1 MPKKNDN
8 SKRTAR
14 LTLIG
19 VLLIIVFLGG
29 VFLGRGTV
37 ADTERRSLDL
47 TSFLQNEKVNFG
59 LIEKVWNL
67 INEDFVNADDLDRD
81 SLILGAI
88 RGMVEALDDPHS
100 VFFDEEQTRNFIT
113 ALQGEFEGIGIEINI
128 REDRLTVIAPLKDM
142 PAARAGMLAGDI
154 ITKID
159 RESAEGITLEEA
171 VTKIRGPKGT
181 AVVLTL
187 ERSGKELDVT
197 IVRDTIE
204 VPTTELELIDN
215 IAVIELSQF
224 SEKASNDFENAAREV
239 LNSNADRI
247 LLDLR
252 NNPGGFLDAS
262 INIAGWFIPEG
273 KLIVREEMG
282 GGQERRHI
290 SSGPALLKDFP
301 VVILQ
306 NEGSASASEILAGA
320 MRDHLDATIIGTR
333 SFGKGTVQNF
343 TNMDGGTSLKLTV
356 ARWITPS
363 GEAIDQKGIEPTIT
377 VEANTEEILVGN
389 DAQRE
394 RALEILRNL

>member
-1 MPKKNDN
+1 
-8 SKRTAR
+8 
-14 LTLIG
+14 
-19 VLLIIVFLGG
+19 
-29 VFLGRGTV
+29 
-37 ADTERRSLDL
+37 
-47 TSFLQNEKVNFG
+47 
-59 LIEKVWNL
+59 
-67 INEDFVNADDLDRD
+67 
-81 SLILGAI
+81 
-88 RGMVEALDDPHS
+88 
-100 VFFDEEQTRNFIT
+100 
-113 ALQGEFEGIGIEINI
+113 
-128 REDRLTVIAPLKDM
+128 M

-377 VEANTEEILVGN
+377 VEADTEEILVGN